1 MPAFRGVYDGS
12 VEIGQNREARNTQ
25 MEMQRRQ
32 IAAQMAMQQQQLA
45 ATAAN
50 QGAALSASTEQA
62 NADRALKAQGMKAS
76 TDLAG
81 QELQLKRDEFAS
93 ADALGQT
100 KQATAMLMLQQAQQE
115 FEADQAQR
123 AAQTTFRQSAF
134 GAGLLSA
141 MLNGVTPTTTLSKIN
156 QANGVADGEPGSIV
170 GMGGGPDG
178 AWYDVIAQDEQGNI
192 GKKRQEVDPMAI
204 LTVAHSV
211 LGDKGA
217 AEFVQMYK
225 TKDTNNTRMNVA
237 MDSYL
242 RALEVENIKTQ
253 RAAQLQEMKGDQSLA
268 VEDKKTDR
276 AMRVQTLKQQ
286 VGGALGLQPAKVD
299 LATSVT
305 KLGAILD
312 TYDADMKSA
321 KKKGLPPDPE
331 KVALRAKTKALL
343 DKVLAI
349 GEEPGATAAPAAPAA
364 EAPAAAA
371 SGKTTFKDG
380 DTRDVNGVTYT
391 RTNGVWVSE

>member
-25 MEMQRRQ
+25 MEMQRQR
-32 IAAQMAMQQQQLA
+32 IAADLASQQMQIQAKMSMDTRQLQA
-45 ATAAN
+45 GTA
-50 QGAALSASTEQA
+50 QA

-93 ADALGQT
+93 TDALGQT
-100 KQATAMLMLQQAQQE
+100 KQATAKLMLQQAQQE

-141 MLNGVTPTTTLSKIN
+141 MLNGVTPTTTLSKMN

-178 AWYDVIAQDEQGNI
+178 AWYDVIVQDEQGNI

-211 LGDKGA
+211 LGKDGVKDWI
-217 AEFVQMYK
+217 QMYK
-225 TKDTNNTRMNVA
+225 TKDTNNTRMNIA
-237 MDSYL
+237 NDAILKML
-242 RALEVENIKTQ
+242 
-253 RAAQLQEMKGDQSLA
+253 LQEDKKTERVVTQEGLKTEGALA
-268 VEDKKTDR
+268 VEEKKTDR

-349 GEEPGATAAPAAPAA
+349 GEEPGATAAPAA